1 MTRAVRIR
9 LLVFLV
15 IGGLAVVNAGA
26 RYAGLSVPF
35 SSPTYTV
42 SVHLKESGGL
52 FERGEVTYRG
62 YTVGRVKALDFRTDG
77 VIARIA
83 IKDRWKIPS
92 ALVAEVHNRS
102 AVGEQYLD
110 LVPST
115 DAGPYLA
122 DGAVIDADRTTTPVH
137 DQDLI
142 VATDKLLRSID
153 PDALATVVDESAAAF
168 GGAGNDLGRL
178 LGNSRTIL
186 DAAQDA
192 LPATRSLLASGA
204 TVLGTQD
211 DQAAT
216 ITSYLHDLD
225 RVTGVFATRDRAVR
239 VVLADGTAAAKELDG
254 LVIGLAP
261 GLPGLL
267 GNVVVL
273 SGITS
278 SRRDEIEESLVAIP
292 WALASAQTPGRD
304 GRAHFTFVGGVSPTP
319 CRKGYLPAS
328 QWRSPMDLTT
338 SKVPDDLGC
347 LEPASVPRG
356 VTGH

>member
-1 MTRAVRIR
+1 MTRGVRIR

-15 IGGLAVVNAGA
+15 IGGLAVINAGA
-26 RYAGLSVPF
+26 RYAGLSLPF
-35 SSPTYTV
+35 SSPTYAV
-42 SVHLKESGGL
+42 SVHLAESGGL

-62 YTVGRVKALDFRTDG
+62 YTVGRVKKLDFRTDG
-77 VIARIA
+77 VIARLA
-83 IKDRWKIPS
+83 IKDRWRIPDR
-92 ALVAEVHNRS
+92 LVAEVHNRS

-115 DAGPYLA
+115 DAGPYLQ
-122 DGAVIDADRTTTPVH
+122 DGSVIEADRTSTPVH

-153 PDALATVVDESAAAF
+153 PAALATVVDESAAAF

-178 LGNSRTIL
+178 LSSSRTIL
-186 DAAQDA
+186 AAAQDA
-192 LPATRSLLASGA
+192 LPATKALLSSGA
-204 TVLGTQD
+204 TVLRTQD
-211 DQAAT
+211 DQSGTIAT
-216 ITSYLHDLD
+216 YLTDLD
-225 RVTGVFATRDRAVR
+225 RFTGVLATKDRAVR
-239 VVLADGTAAAKELDG
+239 TVLRDGTSAANQLDT
-254 LVIGLAP
+254 LALGLAP

-267 GNVVVL
+267 GSVVDL
-273 SGITS
+273 SRIAGTH
-278 SRRDEIEESLVAIP
+278 RDKIEEALVAVP

-319 CRKGYLPAS
+319 CRKGYIPAQ
-328 QWRSPMDLTT
+328 QWRSPFDPTP